1 MNDEPMRTRFGDVL
15 FDADA
20 RVVLRG
26 GTRVPLS
33 PKAFR
38 LLEILVSKRPNA
50 VSKGDLQEAL
60 WPSTFVSEVNL
71 TVLMA
76 EVRKAIGD
84 GARGGRLIRT
94 VHGFGYAM
102 DVVTAEPEVRSGAGC
117 SVVFEEQELPLRD
130 GQNVLGRDADC
141 AVRIDRPSVS
151 RHHAKIVVTNDDVVL
166 EDLGSKN
173 GTFLRGEPLAGAS
186 ALSSGDV
193 IGLGSVT
200 LRFVRLGPLPST
212 RTEVRSG
219 GG

>member
-1 MNDEPMRTRFGDVL
+1 MRVRLGDVL

-33 PKAFR
+33 PKAFQ
-38 LLEILVSKRPNA
+38 LLELLVSRRPNA
-50 VSKGDLQEAL
+50 VSKSDLQEAL
-60 WPSTFVSEVNL
+60 WPSTFVSEGSL

-76 EVRKAIGD
+76 EVRKGIGD
-84 GARGGRLIRT
+84 GARGCRLIRT

-102 DVVTAEPEVRSGAGC
+102 DVVAAEPEARSRGTGC
-117 SVVFEEQELPLRD
+117 SVVFEELELPLRD
-130 GQNVLGRDADC
+130 GQNLLGRDADC

-151 RHHAKIVVTNDDVVL
+151 RHHARIVIANDDVVL

-173 GTFLRGEPLAGAS
+173 GTFLRGKPLAEAA

-200 LRFVRLGPLPST
+200 LRFVRHGPLPST
-212 RTEVRSG
+212 RTEARGSG